1 MAGMLRFLIE
11 CPSMKLEAAKAL
23 PSYTHMRIGTVT
35 RSLAETAATMAQPLL
50 GGDRG
55 CCV

>member
-1 MAGMLRFLIE
+1 MLRFLIE